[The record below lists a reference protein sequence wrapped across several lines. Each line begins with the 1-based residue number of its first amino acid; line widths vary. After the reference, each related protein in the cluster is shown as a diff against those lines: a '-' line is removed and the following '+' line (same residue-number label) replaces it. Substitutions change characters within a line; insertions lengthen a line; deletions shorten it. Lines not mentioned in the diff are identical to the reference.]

1 MSARESARRIL
12 EVLKDRHLQ
21 IVTVRE
27 LAKRSGFG
35 GAHFKEFK
43 VGFNLLVNKGIVKL
57 EQSGWPSE
65 KRGSSLHPKSVVLLA
80 DIYEVEDVEAEL
92 SNEIEGRFSN
102 TTNSQTEQIKGGRIE
117 RLIRRRPCVKCR
129 SFVKDGDLG
138 SCKKYKWAMTLELAQ
153 SQELCYTGR
162 YFSWRDRPESA

>member
-21 IVTVRE
+21 IVTLRE

-43 VGFNLLVNKGIVKL
+43 VGFNLLENRGIVKL

-65 KRGSSLHPKSVVLLA
+65 KRSGSLHPKSVVLLA
-80 DIYEVEDVEAEL
+80 DIYEVEDVESEL
-92 SNEIEGRFSN
+92 EDIGIRRFSN
-102 TTNSQTEQIKGGRIE
+102 TTSPTEQIKDERGE
-117 RLIRRRPCVKCR
+117 RLLRRRPCVK
-129 SFVKDGDLG
+129 
-138 SCKKYKWAMTLELAQ
+138 
-153 SQELCYTGR
+153 
-162 YFSWRDRPESA
+162 

>member
-21 IVTVRE
+21 IVTLRE

-43 VGFNLLVNKGIVKL
+43 VGFNLLENRGIVKL

-65 KRGSSLHPKSVVLLA
+65 KRGGSLHPKSVVLLA
-80 DIYEVEDVEAEL
+80 DIYEVEDVESEL
-92 SNEIEGRFSN
+92 EDIGIRRFSN
-102 TTNSQTEQIKGGRIE
+102 TTSPTEQIKDERVE

-129 SFVKDGDLG
+129 SFVKDGGLG

-162 YFSWRDRPESA
+162 YLSWRDRPESA